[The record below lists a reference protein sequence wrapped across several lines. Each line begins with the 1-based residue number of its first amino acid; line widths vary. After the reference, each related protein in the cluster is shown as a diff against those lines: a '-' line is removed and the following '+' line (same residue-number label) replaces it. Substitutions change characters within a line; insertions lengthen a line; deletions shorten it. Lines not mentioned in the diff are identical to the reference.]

1 MLPHEWSTRRLSL
14 RPPRAEDAKAIFQGW
29 ATDATVTRYLSW
41 RPHRRLE
48 DTREFVER
56 CVEAWRGTTRGV
68 WLITHFGERPPIGTI
83 ELRVTGHSAELG
95 YALARPAWGQGI
107 MTEVVQTVTHM
118 TLHDLPVARVAAV
131 CDVENMA
138 SARVLEKA
146 GLVREGHLR
155 RYIVHPNL
163 SDEPRDVYLY
173 ARTRPLQASMQR
185 TDVLNA
191 LAMLAARSASVWVG
205 GGWGIDALLGQQTRE
220 HADLDLACRVE
231 DEATILYALQEHG
244 YRVVLDCRPTRVAMA
259 DDDGREVDLHPVRF
273 DACGHGVQAGLHRE
287 QFDYP
292 PEAFATGWIDGRS
305 VPCLSV
311 AQQLRFHTGYELRD
325 RDRQDIAKLRAAFG
339 IA

>member
-1 MLPHEWSTRRLSL
+1 
-14 RPPRAEDAKAIFQGW
+14 
-29 ATDATVTRYLSW
+29 
-41 RPHRRLE
+41 
-48 DTREFVER
+48 
-56 CVEAWRGTTRGV
+56 
-68 WLITHFGERPPIGTI
+68 
-83 ELRVTGHSAELG
+83 
-95 YALARPAWGQGI
+95 
-107 MTEVVQTVTHM
+107 
-118 TLHDLPVARVAAV
+118 
-131 CDVENMA
+131 
-138 SARVLEKA
+138 
-146 GLVREGHLR
+146 
-155 RYIVHPNL
+155 
-163 SDEPRDVYLY
+163 VYLY
-173 ARTRPLQASMQR
+173 ARTRPLRASMQR

-220 HADLDLACRVE
+220 HADLDLACRAE

-339 IA
+339 IAEP